1 MGRVLLAAM
10 LAFIAGV
17 LLGRSW
23 MEDEALRQSQAQ
35 REAWQK
41 RWQEQERGNA
51 ALARQLTDE
60 ALRRQSAVL
69 SLERNLEDYRHRF
82 RQRVLLPGAWRLQ
95 HDAAARLS
103 AAAQP
108 AAVASD
114 AARPVDDLAALET
127 ITGNYAQCQEWRAAL
142 IGWQQWHQQL
152 SAPIASP

>member
-1 MGRVLLAAM
+1 MGRVLLVAM

-17 LLGRSW
+17 MLGRARAQ
-23 MEDEALRQSQAQ
+23 DQALRQGEAQ
-35 REAWQK
+35 REAWLR

-51 ALARQLTDE
+51 ALARRLADE
-60 ALRRQSAVL
+60 ALRRESAVR
-69 SLERNLEDYRHRF
+69 SLERNLEDYRHRV

-108 AAVASD
+108 AADTID

-127 ITGNYAQCQEWRAAL
+127 VTGNYVQCQEWRAAL
-142 IGWQQWHQQL
+142 IGWQQWHRQL
-152 SAPIASP
+152 AVPAASP